1 MPCRPSQVE
10 KLTNHTAKPTTSPS
24 SSATRHDAFGDS
36 PNRAE
41 RTSSS
46 VATTASG
53 SRSYVASSRT
63 SETMTGTS
71 STVASRINGVPV
83 VVQLEWPS
91 SGLLRLPEDLVD
103 LGDLLQQLLGLAG
116 VDGALA
122 AGCAGQL
129 RGLVEQLVQV
139 GVLLEVR
146 RLEVVGPQHP
156 QVVLHELGPLLL
168 DEQRPGAED
177 GVLVALVLLADGL
190 DRLGLDARLRR
201 VVDAA
206 GQVTVSRD
214 GDARLKQSTQH
225 VVLLRSRCVLA
236 SDTIAVRSPLRR
248 VLVTGPA
255 MAPAI
260 RHGDQLLV
268 DVRPVRRP
276 TRVGD
281 VVVVRLPERPLSVKR
296 VVRVEGSGGVW
307 VEGDNPF
314 GSTDSRDL
322 GAVPSVDVVGRVLVR
337 LWPRPGRIQRAPSRP
352 AAD

>member
-1 MPCRPSQVE
+1 
-10 KLTNHTAKPTTSPS
+10 
-24 SSATRHDAFGDS
+24 
-36 PNRAE
+36 
-41 RTSSS
+41 
-46 VATTASG
+46 
-53 SRSYVASSRT
+53 
-63 SETMTGTS
+63 MTGTS

-122 AGCAGQL
+122 AGSAGEL
-129 RGLVEQLVQV
+129 RRLVEQLVELR
-139 GVLLEVR
+139 VLLEVR

-156 QVVLHELGPLLL
+156 QVVLHELRTLLL
-168 DEQRPGAED
+168 DEQRASAED
-177 GVLVALVLLADGL
+177 GVLVALVLLADRL
-190 DRLGLDARLRR
+190 DRLRLDARLRR

-206 GQVTVSRD
+206 GQVTVGRD
-214 GDARLKQSTQH
+214 GDARLEQSTQH

-248 VLVTGPA
+248 VLVTGPS
-255 MAPAI
+255 MAPTV

-268 DVRPVRRP
+268 AVRSVRRP
-276 TRVGD
+276 PRAGD
-281 VVVVRLPERPLSVKR
+281 VVIVRLPDRPLSVKR
-296 VVRVEGSGGVW
+296 VVRVDAEGSVW
-307 VEGDNPF
+307 VEGDNSF

-322 GAVPSVDVVGRVLVR
+322 GAVPAHAVTGRVLGR
-337 LWPRPGRIQRAPSRP
+337 LWPRPGRIPPAPSRP